1 MTENPNTDE
10 WEEYS
15 RKEILYAVNAVI
27 VDAHGFED
35 GFRAG
40 MEHGAL
46 SVLDRL
52 TGEEWV
58 AEELDNA
65 SMSESDN
72 TMDPLPDEMEDVDLG
87 ETLD

>member
-10 WEEYS
+10 WEEYT
-15 RKEILYAVNAVI
+15 RKEVLAAVNETI
-27 VDAHGFED
+27 VDANSHED

-46 SVLDRL
+46 SVLERL

-58 AEELDNA
+58 RHWVTEELEED
-65 SMSESDN
+65 D
-72 TMDPLPDEMEDVDLG
+72 DDGPPLEPG
-87 ETLD
+87 TGHS

>member
-1 MTENPNTDE
+1 MTAQKEGDE
-10 WEEYS
+10 WEEYT
-15 RKEILYAVNAVI
+15 RKELLYAVNGVI

-46 SVLDRL
+46 SVLERL

-58 AEELDNA
+58 AEELEGD
-65 SMSESDN
+65 D
-72 TMDPLPDEMEDVDLG
+72 DDGDFDDGGRVY
-87 ETLD
+87 